1 MALSQNGRSSRRRT
15 NDVGQS
21 QPARQARDTSGHL
34 PSAPRERRPLLAAL
48 AVLLIVGGALLAGL
62 LAMRLDQRVQM
73 LAAKD
78 TIEAGQVINKEDL
91 VSASVASDLTT
102 LVRADQIDQVVGRT
116 ARVEI
121 SKGQLLDTSQLA
133 TNPVPSGDLQVVGVS
148 ANAGRF
154 PAGGLQPGD
163 KVDIVDIGSQNII
176 VSDAQVLAAK
186 PSSGTSEDWTSGAVI
201 SVLVDKKGAAK
212 LASAS
217 ANGTIAVVLT
227 ASGQPIK
234 ES

>member
-1 MALSQNGRSSRRRT
+1 MALSQNGRSSGRRK

-21 QPARQARDTSGHL
+21 QSVRPARDTGGHL

-73 LAAKD
+73 LA
-78 TIEAGQVINKEDL
+78 TIKAGQVITKEDL
-91 VSASVASDLTT
+91 ARASVSSDLTT

-133 TNPVPSGDLQVVGVS
+133 TNPVPGGDLQVVGVS
-148 ANAGRF
+148 VNAGRF
-154 PAGGLQPGD
+154 PAGGFQPGD
-163 KVDIVDIGSQNII
+163 KVDIVDIGSQNVI

-186 PSSGTSEDWTSGAVI
+186 PSSGTKDDWTSGAVV
-201 SVLVDKKGAAK
+201 SVIVDKKNAAK
-212 LASAS
+212 LASSS

-227 ASGQPIK
+227 ATGQPIK
-234 ES
+234 DS

>member
-15 NDVGQS
+15 NDAGQP
-21 QPARQARDTSGHL
+21 QPTRQARDTGGHL

-62 LAMRLDQRVQM
+62 LAMRLDQRAQM

-78 TIEAGQVINKEDL
+78 TIKAGQVIDKEDL
-91 VSASVASDLTT
+91 VSASVSSDLTT

-133 TNPVPSGDLQVVGVS
+133 TDPVPGGDLQVVGVS
-148 ANAGRF
+148 SRSSVSPPMPGASR
-154 PAGGLQPGD
+154 PAAC
-163 KVDIVDIGSQNII
+163 SQATR
-176 VSDAQVLAAK
+176 STSLTSVLRTSSSPMLRCSPPSPPREPVTTGPPA
-186 PSSGTSEDWTSGAVI
+186 PSSPSSSTRRAPPSSPAHRPTEPSP
-201 SVLVDKKGAAK
+201 S
-212 LASAS
+212 S
-217 ANGTIAVVLT
+217 
-227 ASGQPIK
+227 
-234 ES
+234 

>member
-15 NDVGQS
+15 NDAGQS
-21 QPARQARDTSGHL
+21 QPTRKPRDASGHL

-78 TIEAGQVINKEDL
+78 TIKAGQVINKEDL
-91 VSASVASDLTT
+91 VSASVSSDLST
-102 LVRADQIDQVVGRT
+102 LVRADQIDQVVGRA

-133 TNPVPSGDLQVVGVS
+133 TNPVPGGDLQVVGVS
-148 ANAGRF
+148 VNAGRF
-154 PAGGLQPGD
+154 PAGGFEAGD
-163 KVDIVDIGSQNII
+163 MVDVVDIGSQEVI
-176 VSDAQVLAAK
+176 VSGAQVLAAK
-186 PSSGTSEDWTSGAVI
+186 PSSGTDGDWTSGAVV
-201 SVLVDKKGAAK
+201 SVIVDKKNAAK
-212 LASAS
+212 LASSS

-227 ASGQPIK
+227 ATGQPIK

>member
-15 NDVGQS
+15 NDVDQPR
-21 QPARQARDTSGHL
+21 PARQSRDTGGHL

-78 TIEAGQVINKEDL
+78 TIKAGQVINKEDL

-102 LVRADQIDQVVGRT
+102 LVRADQID
-116 ARVEI
+116 
-121 SKGQLLDTSQLA
+121 
-133 TNPVPSGDLQVVGVS
+133 QVVGVS

>member
-1 MALSQNGRSSRRRT
+1 MALSQNGRSSGRRK

-21 QPARQARDTSGHL
+21 QSVRPARDTGGHL

-78 TIEAGQVINKEDL
+78 TIKAGQVIDKEDL
-91 VSASVASDLTT
+91 VSASVSSDLTT

-133 TNPVPSGDLQVVGVS
+133 TNPVPGGDLQVVGVS
-148 ANAGRF
+148 VNAGRF

-163 KVDIVDIGSQNII
+163 KVDIVDIGSQNVI

-186 PSSGTSEDWTSGAVI
+186 PSSGTSDDWTSGAVI
-201 SVLVDKKGAAK
+201 SVLIDKKGAAK

>member
-15 NDVGQS
+15 NDAGQP
-21 QPARQARDTSGHL
+21 QPTRQAREAGGHL

-78 TIEAGQVINKEDL
+78 TIKAGQVIDKEDL
-91 VSASVASDLTT
+91 VSASVSSDLTT
-102 LVRADQIDQVVGRT
+102 LVRADQID
-116 ARVEI
+116 
-121 SKGQLLDTSQLA
+121 
-133 TNPVPSGDLQVVGVS
+133 QVVGVS

-163 KVDIVDIGSQNII
+163 KVDIVDIGSQNVI

-186 PSSGTSEDWTSGAVI
+186 PSSGTSDDWTSGAVI

-217 ANGTIAVVLT
+217 ANGTIAVILT

>member
-1 MALSQNGRSSRRRT
+1 
-15 NDVGQS
+15 
-21 QPARQARDTSGHL
+21 
-34 PSAPRERRPLLAAL
+34 
-48 AVLLIVGGALLAGL
+48 
-62 LAMRLDQRVQM
+62 
-73 LAAKD
+73 
-78 TIEAGQVINKEDL
+78 
-91 VSASVASDLTT
+91 
-102 LVRADQIDQVVGRT
+102 
-116 ARVEI
+116 
-121 SKGQLLDTSQLA
+121 
-133 TNPVPSGDLQVVGVS
+133 VVGVS

>member
-15 NDVGQS
+15 NDAGQP
-21 QPARQARDTSGHL
+21 QPTRQARDGGGHL

-48 AVLLIVGGALLAGL
+48 AVLLIVGGGL
-62 LAMRLDQRVQM
+62 LAMRLDQRAQM

-78 TIEAGQVINKEDL
+78 TIKAGQVIDKEDL
-91 VSASVASDLTT
+91 VSASVSSDLTT

-133 TNPVPSGDLQVVGVS
+133 TDPVPGGDLQVVGVS

-163 KVDIVDIGSQNII
+163 KVDIVDIGSQNVI

-186 PSSGTSEDWTSGAVI
+186 PSSGTSDDWTSGAVI

-217 ANGTIAVVLT
+217 ANGTIAVILT

>member
-15 NDVGQS
+15 NDAGQP
-21 QPARQARDTSGHL
+21 QPTRQARDGGGHL

-62 LAMRLDQRVQM
+62 LAMRLDQRAQM

-78 TIEAGQVINKEDL
+78 TIKAGQVIDKEDL
-91 VSASVASDLTT
+91 VSASVSSDLTT
-102 LVRADQIDQVVGRT
+102 LVRADQIDQVV

-133 TNPVPSGDLQVVGVS
+133 TDPVPGGDLQVVGVS

-163 KVDIVDIGSQNII
+163 KVDIVDIGSQNVI

-186 PSSGTSEDWTSGAVI
+186 PSSGTSDDWTSGAVI

-217 ANGTIAVVLT
+217 ANGTIAVILT

>member
-15 NDVGQS
+15 NDAGQP
-21 QPARQARDTSGHL
+21 QPTRQARDTGGHL

-62 LAMRLDQRVQM
+62 LAMRLDQRAQM

-78 TIEAGQVINKEDL
+78 TIKAGQVIDKEDL
-91 VSASVASDLTT
+91 VSASVSSDLTT

-133 TNPVPSGDLQVVGVS
+133 TDPVPGGDLQVVGVS
-148 ANAGRF
+148 NNAGRF
-154 PAGGLQPGD
+154 PAGGMQPGD
-163 KVDIVDIGSQNII
+163 KINVVDIGTQNVI

-186 PSSGTSEDWTSGAVI
+186 PSSGTSDDWTSGAVI

-217 ANGTIAVVLT
+217 ANGTIAVILT

>member
-15 NDVGQS
+15 NDVDQPR
-21 QPARQARDTSGHL
+21 PARQSRDTGGHL

-78 TIEAGQVINKEDL
+78 TIKAGQVINKEDL

-116 ARVEI
+116 A
-121 SKGQLLDTSQLA
+121 SGKDCDLSLA
-133 TNPVPSGDLQVVGVS
+133 TTGADTIPLTVVS
-148 ANAGRF
+148 LTWA
-154 PAGGLQPGD
+154 L
-163 KVDIVDIGSQNII
+163 
-176 VSDAQVLAAK
+176 
-186 PSSGTSEDWTSGAVI
+186 T
-201 SVLVDKKGAAK
+201 GAACVWVGAIGRRRN
-212 LASAS
+212 LRA
-217 ANGTIAVVLT
+217 TL
-227 ASGQPIK
+227 
-234 ES
+234 

>member
-1 MALSQNGRSSRRRT
+1 MALSQNGRSSGRRK

-21 QPARQARDTSGHL
+21 QSVRPARDTGGHL

-78 TIEAGQVINKEDL
+78 TIQAGQVINKEDL
-91 VSASVASDLTT
+91 ARASVSSDLTT

-133 TNPVPSGDLQVVGVS
+133 TNPVPGGDLQVVGVS
-148 ANAGRF
+148 VNAGRF
-154 PAGGLQPGD
+154 PAGGFQPGD
-163 KVDIVDIGSQNII
+163 KVDIVDIGSQNVI

-186 PSSGTSEDWTSGAVI
+186 PSSGTKDDWTSGAVV
-201 SVLVDKKGAAK
+201 SVIVDKKNAAK
-212 LASAS
+212 LASSS

-227 ASGQPIK
+227 ATGQPIK
-234 ES
+234 DS

>member
-15 NDVGQS
+15 NDAGQP
-21 QPARQARDTSGHL
+21 QPTRQARDTGGHL

-78 TIEAGQVINKEDL
+78 TIKAGQVIDKEDL
-91 VSASVASDLTT
+91 VSASVSSDLTT
-102 LVRADQIDQVVGRT
+102 LVRADQVDQVVGRT

-133 TNPVPSGDLQVVGVS
+133 TDPVPGGDLQVVGVS
-148 ANAGRF
+148 ANAGRV

-163 KVDIVDIGSQNII
+163 KVDIVDIGSQNVI

-186 PSSGTSEDWTSGAVI
+186 PSSGTSDDWTSGAVI

-217 ANGTIAVVLT
+217 ANGTIAVILT

>member
-15 NDVGQS
+15 NDAGQP
-21 QPARQARDTSGHL
+21 QPTRQARDTGGHL

-48 AVLLIVGGALLAGL
+48 AVLLIVGGALLSGL

-78 TIEAGQVINKEDL
+78 TIKAGQVINKEDL

-102 LVRADQIDQVVGRT
+102 LVRVDQVDQVIGRT

-133 TNPVPSGDLQVVGVS
+133 TNPVPGGDLQVVGVS
-148 ANAGRF
+148 VNAGRF

-201 SVLVDKKGAAK
+201 SVLVDKKGSAK

>member
-1 MALSQNGRSSRRRT
+1 MALSKNGRSSRRRT
-15 NDVGQS
+15 TDVGQP
-21 QPARQARDTSGHL
+21 QPARQTRDSGGHL

-78 TIEAGQVINKEDL
+78 TIKAGQVIDKEDL
-91 VSASVASDLTT
+91 VSASVSSDLTT

-148 ANAGRF
+148 VNAGRF

-163 KVDIVDIGSQNII
+163 KVDIVDIGSQNVI

-201 SVLVDKKGAAK
+201 SVLVDKKGSAK